1 MIADFKLTQHLL
13 NCFTRKAPGR
23 KTMVHPSRDTRGL
36 DSGLSRQASE
46 VHPVEQAIIGASG
59 VTAIWRWFWVL
70 LQGGQNGAGCT
81 VGQCSQLNPLLEV
94 PLCISSP
101 AAKGVRAVELRVQAL
116 MA

>member
-1 MIADFKLTQHLL
+1 
-13 NCFTRKAPGR
+13 
-23 KTMVHPSRDTRGL
+23 MVHPSRDTRGL

-59 VTAIWRWFWVL
+59 SPQF
-70 LQGGQNGAGCT
+70 GGGSGSSYKADKNGAGCT